1 MTQPLTPF
9 ASAPDETPHALPT
22 SGADFW
28 ARWAEPALRLAMA
41 LLFLVVLATLL
52 KVLAPPPPGMPQR
65 LALAAL
71 PALTDPMAVE
81 PISAEA
87 ARQSNAALPVTEQ
100 IDPATPF
107 LFPAALFP
115 AALFPAASSGAQE
128 RARDCLAAAAW
139 YEAGDDPSGERAVAQ
154 VVLNRARHPA
164 YPASV
169 CGVVFQGSE
178 RHTGCQF
185 TFTCDGS
192 LAARHPGPAAWA
204 RARAV
209 AGAALAGAVDPRV
222 GWATHYHAD
231 YVVPTWRNSL
241 DKIAQVGAHLFYRWR
256 GGWGTGSAFRS
267 PSAGRAIADGGEPVE
282 TALTSLSPAHGTALS
297 PDDDALMASLTDGD
311 RAVTLD
317 SALLADA
324 LHPAA
329 TLAPGLSSGQDT
341 PERAALVALHG
352 PALSGKAAPHAD
364 SGDDTPI
371 RLTLDPALFPGRYAL
386 QALELCG
393 HRPRCLVLG
402 WRAAA
407 SAPIPASGPSA
418 GPLPAGAP
426 AGAPSGTLAFV
437 YRRDRAG
444 GGEGAWWDCTL
455 TPRADKAQCLP
466 PSPQR
471 LLADWATGGTA
482 EAAPDKHF

>member
-9 ASAPDETPHALPT
+9 ASPSFVSSSPDEAPRTPLPD
-22 SGADFW
+22 GADIW
-28 ARWAEPALRLAMA
+28 TRWAEPALRLAMA
-41 LLFLVVLATLL
+41 LLFLVVLGTLL
-52 KVLAPPPPGMPQR
+52 KVLAPPPAGVPQR

-87 ARQSNAALPVTEQ
+87 ARQSNAALPVADQ
-100 IDPATPF
+100 IDPAAPF
-107 LFPAALFP
+107 LFPAASP
-115 AALFPAASSGAQE
+115 GAQE

-139 YEAGDDPSGERAVAQ
+139 YEAGDDPSGERAVVQ

-192 LAARHPGPAAWA
+192 LSARHPGPAAWA

-241 DKIAQVGAHLFYRWR
+241 DKIAQLGAHLFYRWR
-256 GGWGTGSAFRS
+256 GGWGTGAAFRS
-267 PSAGRAIADGGEPVE
+267 PSAGRASANGGEPVE

-297 PDDDALMASLTDGD
+297 PDDDALMASLTEAD
-311 RAVTLD
+311 RTLATD
-317 SALLADA
+317 SALLAYA
-324 LHPAA
+324 IHPAA
-329 TLAPGLSSGQDT
+329 ALAPGLSSGQDT
-341 PERAALVALHG
+341 PERTALIALHG
-352 PALSGKAAPHAD
+352 PALSGKAVPHAD

-371 RLTLDPALFPGRYAL
+371 RLALDPALFPGRYAL

-402 WRAAA
+402 WRPA
-407 SAPIPASGPSA
+407 ASGPVSTSGPTA
-418 GPLPAGAP
+418 GPLPAGTP
-426 AGAPSGTLAFV
+426 AGASSGTLAFV

-471 LLADWATGGTA
+471 LLADWTTSGTA
-482 EAAPDKHF
+482 AAAPDKHL